1 MLAVNARP
9 RVSIVRATM
18 LMNLVPEDKGNLGAR
33 MTVGIQGSFGIL
45 HYALLAFTSTSPPP
59 HSQEPRAHH
68 GSSLTK
74 DLLERGFRPACNAD
88 YEDMVLKAQPADGSI
103 QCHASTNGLISL
115 HLDDEPVWARQYD
128 PNDPETA
135 LWIRAARTREVTV
148 IGGDNLQISNEDIDV
163 RTAARK
169 GSLVTAK
176 VPTVWIG
183 QPN

>member
-1 MLAVNARP
+1 MLAVTARH
-9 RVSIVRATM
+9 RVSIVSATM
-18 LMNLVPEDKGNLGAR
+18 LMDSVPEEKDSLGAR
-33 MTVGIQGSFGIL
+33 MTIGIQGSLGIL
-45 HYALLAFTSTSPPP
+45 HYALLAFRLTSPAP
-59 HSQEPRAHH
+59 HSQEPRVHH
-68 GSSLTK
+68 GSWLTK

-88 YEDMVLKAQPADGSI
+88 YEDMVLKAQPADGSVR
-103 QCHASTNGLISL
+103 CHASTNGLISL

-135 LWIRAARTREVTV
+135 LWIKAAQAREVTV

-163 RTAARK
+163 RTAASK

-183 QPN
+183 QPS